1 MSHELEINQSGEASF
16 AYNRRNGMPWH
27 RLGTPVDGNGTAEDM
42 LRIAKAD
49 YEVQI
54 VPVYTLDPF
63 TGEPQIVPERF
74 STGRLDPHA
83 EGIPAFQSWEVVK
96 GRYAVVQ
103 NKVVLEKALQVV
115 GASGGE
121 AVIDTLGVLN
131 EGRRFFAT
139 IALDDLVIDPMGVND
154 KICRNLVVET
164 SHDGTTPI
172 RYVNTDVRA
181 VCANTVRMALD
192 MAQSVFTTRHT
203 TNVAG
208 RLDEAA
214 EVLGMSTQWATEFNA
229 MAERMLAIDIPHGSG
244 RIDRVLNAIW
254 PEGDAD
260 TDRKVRNRDAKVED
274 IRFRYANENNAGGFG
289 TNGWSLFQAVGE
301 YMDHGRGRTLA
312 EHAEESMSIDNTVF
326 KTKIIA
332 QDAVLSLV

>member
-1 MSHELEINQSGEASF
+1 MAHELEINDQGEASF
-16 AYNRRNGMPWH
+16 VFNQRNGMPWH
-27 RLGTPVDGNGTAEDM
+27 RLGTPVDGNGSAAEM
-42 LRIAKAD
+42 LALAKAD
-49 YEVQI
+49 YTVQLK
-54 VPVYTLDPF
+54 PVYTLDEF
-63 TGEPQIVPERF
+63 TGEPVLVEDRF
-74 STGRLDPHA
+74 ATGRLDPHA
-83 EGIPAFQSWEVVK
+83 NGIPTFQSWEVVK

-103 NKVVLEKALQVV
+103 NDIVLDKALQVV
-115 GASGGE
+115 GASHGD

-139 IALDDLVIDPMGVND
+139 IALEDLYIDPQGVND

-214 EVLGMSTQWATEFNA
+214 EVLGMSAQWAAEFRF
-229 MAERMLAIDIPHGSG
+229 MAETMLGIEVPQGSG
-244 RIDRVLNAIW
+244 RIDRVLNGIW
-254 PEGDAD
+254 PESEAD
-260 TDRKVRNRDAKVED
+260 TDRKKRNREGRIED
-274 IRFRYANENNAGGFG
+274 IRFRFENNRNAGGYG
-289 TNGWSLFQAVGE
+289 YNGWSLFQAVGE
-301 YMDHGRGRTLA
+301 HLDHGRGRSLKQ
-312 EHAEESMSIDNTVF
+312 HAEESMSIDNTVY
-326 KTKIIA
+326 KTKLAA
-332 QDAVLSLV
+332 QEAVLSLV